1 MAVAVP
7 AGAPPEPVN
16 RPPQVLLSPEVPVRE
31 AAQNALTTGLEGLIF
46 HRPGV
51 IAGEVEPLHQLRVT
65 ARRLRAVVE
74 LFDGV
79 IHATRANIYRRDL
92 RWVGHTAGA
101 VRECDVWQELLR
113 DLSTKLQPSMRDAL
127 APVYE
132 ALAERRRAELA
143 KVVELLE
150 SDRYRKLM
158 VRLSSTLLKKTR
170 PGLTVGSAAVA
181 MVRPTARAVARVGAT
196 LQESSTSEA
205 FHRLRIRVKRLRYM
219 LEMLRKIGGK
229 RTKKAVRRLE
239 EMQEL
244 LGTHHDAVTAIA
256 WLREFAVSATVAPAT
271 LLAVGALIQSLDKRA
286 RKLAI
291 RTVKDWKRLNRS
303 AVIADALAEIAH
315 NGRAAAPLENETVHI
330 S

>member
-1 MAVAVP
+1 MTIAVP
-7 AGAPPEPVN
+7 AGAAPESVN
-16 RPPQVLLSPEVPVRE
+16 RPQQVLLSPSVPVCE
-31 AAQNALTTGLEGLIF
+31 AAQGALTTGLDGLIF

-79 IHATRANIYRRDL
+79 IHGTRANIYRRDL

-113 DLSTKLQPSMRDAL
+113 DLSTKLQSPMRDAL

-143 KVVELLE
+143 TVVELLE

-158 VRLSSTLLKKTR
+158 VRLSSTLVKKI
-170 PGLTVGSAAVA
+170 PPELTVGTSAVA
-181 MVRPTARAVARVGAT
+181 MVRPTARAVVHAGAR
-196 LQESSTSEA
+196 LQESSPPEA

-256 WLREFAVSATVAPAT
+256 WLREFAASSGAPPET
-271 LLAVGALIQSLDKRA
+271 LLATGALIQSLDKRV
-286 RKLAI
+286 RKLAA
-291 RTVKDWKRLNRS
+291 RADKAWKKVNRS
-303 AVIADALAEIAH
+303 VIRDALAEIAQ
-315 NGRAAAPLENETVHI
+315 NARTATPLEMQTVDI